1 MTLVRRAVLPLRAV
15 LVMAFALLVVF
26 QVLSMPGRDAAA
38 KVANWLGRDDASLRF
53 TMAMLNE
60 LAAQKSMDYP
70 TASVAVQRLS
80 QLASRG

>member
-1 MTLVRRAVLPLRAV
+1 MLRDELGTQLRVLTG
-15 LVMAFALLVVF
+15 
-26 QVLSMPGRDAAA
+26 QVLSMPGRDAAT
-38 KVANWLGRDDASLRF
+38 KVAQWLQRDDASLRF
-53 TMAMLNE
+53 TMAMLTE